1 MQTSY
6 SLRCGKGWEV
16 KLEADAIATEIR
28 AEDTRKYACPGHRT
42 RSGGYHFCVVVSAR
56 FFGPKSR
63 VNTALPIVTLRGA
76 EQSFYQA
83 KYFTPNRFARA
94 HALHK

>member
-1 MQTSY
+1 MMQTSY
-6 SLRCGKGWEV
+6 SFLCGKGWEV
-16 KLEADAIATEIR
+16 KLEADAIATETR

-42 RSGGYHFCVVVSAR
+42 RSGGYHFCVVASAR
-56 FFGPKSR
+56 FWPEIDGEHR
-63 VNTALPIVTLRGA
+63 AANRDLRGA
-76 EQSFYQA
+76 EQSFYRA